1 MSLIENKS
9 GLEYIKRGEN
19 NKKVIFMLHGYGAS
33 MHDLAGLY
41 DVIKTDQSYDW
52 IFPNGPLAIPMGGME
67 GRAWFPIDMEELQ
80 KAMMTGQFR
89 SFEDK
94 EPKDFF
100 DILPKVKTFIDELSQ
115 NYDEIIIG
123 GFSQGAMVSSH
134 ITGQNFEKQIGLI
147 LFSGTLL
154 SKDRLIDCL
163 ENTKPLPFFQS
174 HGKMDPVLNYNEAM
188 KLFETL
194 KLCRLQGE
202 FVSFD
207 GAHEIPY
214 PVISKVGKYINSLG

>member
-1 MSLIENKS
+1 MSLIESKS

-19 NKKVIFMLHGYGAS
+19 NKKAIFMLHGYGAS
-33 MHDLAGLY
+33 MNDLAGLY
-41 DVIKTDQSYDW
+41 DVIKTDDNFDW
-52 IFPNGPLAIPMGGME
+52 IFPNGPISIPMGGME

-80 KAMMTGQFR
+80 RAMMAGEFR

-94 EPKDFF
+94 EPVEFLRA
-100 DILPKVKTFIDELSQ
+100 LPLMKTFIDELSKE
-115 NYDEIIIG
+115 YDSIIIG

-134 ITGQNFEKQIGLI
+134 ITSENFDKQIGLI

-154 SKDRLIDCL
+154 AKDRLIDSL
-163 ENTKPLPFFQS
+163 ENVKPMPFFQS

-214 PVISKVGKYINSLG
+214 PVVSKVGKYINSLG